1 MPQAMPQAMP
11 QQMDPRQV
19 DPRQMDPHQMDP
31 LQGAA
36 QLLNANAPDGEQLA
50 FINPQEAQI
59 LRDAGGL
66 GVPAAGGVP
75 SYKGSVEAPPPR
87 NYGQETRDT
96 LQAQVDLS
104 PALLQAE
111 RNARPGYTGL
121 DLQDMNQML
130 TGERS
135 ERGLLDL
142 YENELQPSLSRLEA
156 SDRDARISGEMGAMN
171 RYAGDVSR
179 TLREATGNAP
189 LLDELNAQA
198 LSELQAG
205 ASLDPSLRREIQQSV
220 RSGQAARGMG
230 YGTRDLADEATVTA
244 LQSEQLR
251 RGRQG
256 FAQSMVGL
264 NQATG
269 GDPFMAILGRPSQVF
284 SATQNVGNNAYGM
297 SQSMGPKLFNP
308 ESQYSADINNQ
319 NWQGQLAARTA
330 SASNKTALTGAMI
343 GGAATLGGAA
353 IGLCWVAREVYGEE
367 NPKWLQFR
375 EWMTTKAPKW
385 FLELYIAQGEAFAK
399 KLRGQ
404 DKLKA
409 RIRAWMDTKI
419 GN

>member
-1 MPQAMPQAMP
+1 MNGTNSTGASPIIDVEPTVQPMGDGAHLQQA
-11 QQMDPRQV
+11 
-19 DPRQMDPHQMDP
+19 
-31 LQGAA
+31 AA
-36 QLLNANAPDGEQLA
+36 LLNAQAPEGEQLA
-50 FINPQEAQI
+50 FINEREADM
-59 LRDAGGL
+59 LRANGGL

-75 SYKGSVEAPPPR
+75 SYKGDVEAPPAR

-104 PALLQAE
+104 PQLLAAE
-111 RNARPGYTGL
+111 QEARPGYTSL
-121 DLQDMNQML
+121 DLQDMNHML
-130 TGERS
+130 TGQRTERS
-135 ERGLLDL
+135 LLDL
-142 YENELQPSLSRLEA
+142 YQNEIQPSLSTLEA
-156 SDRDARISGEMGAMN
+156 NERDSRIEGEMGAIN
-171 RYAGDVSR
+171 RYAGGVAN
-179 TLREATGNAP
+179 TLREATGNKP

-220 RSGQAARGMG
+220 RAGQAARGMG
-230 YGTRDLADEATVTA
+230 YGMRDLADEAAVTA
-244 LQSEQLR
+244 LQAEQLR
-251 RGRQG
+251 RNRQG
-256 FAQSMVGL
+256 FAQSMVGI
-264 NQATG
+264 NQSTG

-284 SATQNVGNNAYGM
+284 PATQNVANNAYGM

-343 GGAATLGGAA
+343 GGAAKIGGSL
-353 IGLCWVAREVYGEE
+353 IGLCWVAREVYGED

-375 EWMTTKAPKW
+375 EWMLTKAPQW
-385 FLELYIAQGEAFAK
+385 FVNLYIAQGEAFAK
-399 KLRGQ
+399 TLRGQ

-419 GN
+419 GK